1 MFVLCYKFYWLIMGK
16 NGAIGGVLSNLKANF
31 GLNLIQTLMIGARWL
46 ACASFLTSSSPACW
60 TGNTCPS
67 GPWAWAEPA
76 SAAAW
81 TGTPTGSPLPEWWA
95 GMTGSAR
102 CTSAA
107 VGLLWGRGEK
117 PMETNPPIQKKCA
130 YPPLLLL
137 HPHNRGKESLE
148 LSLAH
153 LVRCDL
159 VTFSVLRSTSSSECC
174 TSR

>member
-1 MFVLCYKFYWLIMGK
+1 MGK
-16 NGAIGGVLSNLKANF
+16 NGDLGGFFLSTFKGNF
-31 GLNLIQTLMIGARWL
+31 GLNLIQTLMTGARL
-46 ACASFLTSSSPACW
+46 QACASFLTSSSPACW
-60 TGNTCPS
+60 RGNICPS
-67 GPWAWAEPA
+67 GPWVWAEPV

-81 TGTPTGSPLPEWWA
+81 TGTLTDSPLPECWA

-107 VGLLWGRGEK
+107 VGSLCGRGEK
-117 PMETNPPIQKKCA
+117 LMETKSWNKCA
-130 YPPLLLL
+130 YSPLFFL
-137 HPHNRGKESLE
+137 HPYPGGMNPWNCWVC

-159 VTFSVLRSTSSSECC
+159 VTFSVLCSTSSSECC